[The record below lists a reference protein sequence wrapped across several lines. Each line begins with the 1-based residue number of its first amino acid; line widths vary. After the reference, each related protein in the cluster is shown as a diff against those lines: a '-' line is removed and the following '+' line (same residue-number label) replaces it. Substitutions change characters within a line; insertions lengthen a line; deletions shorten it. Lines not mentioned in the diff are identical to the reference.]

1 MIARVTYDA
10 AAFQSLVFPYLQ
22 RDPLLNTSLLTN
34 ISDSVHG
41 ILNDPEPTV
50 FVSVHDDADEVIGA
64 VIWRALRGIQ
74 LAGLPVELVP
84 PVVDVLAEAVPDAR
98 AVHGSEKA
106 ARLFAEQFGART
118 GRGFTVVDRSR
129 LHVLGEF
136 VAQQA
141 DGTARLA
148 AEGDLDVL
156 APMFAAYRLE
166 VGHPGESDEAVRK
179 WLLQRVERERERL
192 WVWENGGRVV
202 TMVGHQNPVFGVVRV
217 GPVYTP
223 PECRGRGYASA
234 LTAQVSRHLRDAG
247 DQVCLNTDLANPTS
261 NKIYAAIGY
270 RPVQDFVAYAFT

>member
-1 MIARVTYDA
+1 MIARATYDA
-10 AAFQSLVFPYLQ
+10 AAFQELVFPYLQ
-22 RDPLLNTSLLTN
+22 RDPVLNTTLLTAV
-34 ISDSVHG
+34 SDSVHG

-64 VIWRALRGIQ
+64 VMWRPLRGIQ
-74 LAGLPVELVP
+74 LAGLPADLVP
-84 PVVDVLAEAVPDAR
+84 PVLDVLAEAVPDAQS
-98 AVHGSEKA
+98 VHGSEKS

-118 GRGFTVVDRSR
+118 GRSFAVVDRSR

-148 AEGDLDVL
+148 TEGDLDVL

-166 VGHPGESDEAVRK
+166 VGHPGEGAEAVRT
-179 WLLQRVERERERL
+179 WLLQRVERGRL
-192 WVWENGGRVV
+192 WVWEDGGRVV

-223 PECRGRGYASA
+223 PEHRGRGYASA
-234 LTAQVSRHLRDAG
+234 LTAHVTRHLRDAG

-270 RPVQDFVAYAFT
+270 RPVQDFVAYAFS

>member
-1 MIARVTYDA
+1 MIARATHDA
-10 AAFQSLVFPYLQ
+10 ATFQDLVFPFLQ
-22 RDPLLNTSLLTN
+22 RDPVLNTTLLTN

-74 LAGLPVELVP
+74 LAGLPVDLVP
-84 PVVDVLAEAVPDAR
+84 PALDVLAEAVPDAR
-98 AVHGSEKA
+98 SVHGAEKSA
-106 ARLFAEQFGART
+106 QLFAEQFGART
-118 GRGFTVVDRSR
+118 GRSFAVVDRSR
-129 LHVLGEF
+129 LHVLGEL

-141 DGTARLA
+141 DGTPRLA
-148 AEGDLDVL
+148 IEADLDVL
-156 APMFAAYRLE
+156 TPMFAAYRFE
-166 VGHPGESDEAVRK
+166 VGHPGEGAEAVRK
-179 WLLQRVERERERL
+179 WLLQRVERKRL
-192 WVWENGGRVV
+192 WVWEDGGRVV

-223 PECRGRGYASA
+223 PEHRGRGYASA
-234 LTAQVSRHLRDAG
+234 LTAHVSRQLRDAG

-270 RPVQDFVAYAFT
+270 RPVQDFVGYAFT